1 MSAATIAIIV
11 VVVAI
16 VVLVIAAMTT
26 ARRRRLQRRFGPEYD
41 RVVGEKHG
49 QLKAEAELIGRQ
61 RRVQRLDIRPLSATA
76 RATYAG
82 EWAAV
87 QERFVDQPQ
96 QAVAEAQL
104 LVAAV
109 MRERGYPTEDHDQIA
124 ADLSVEHAGALDHY
138 RAARH
143 ISTNAETG
151 DASTEDLRQAMVH
164 YRALFSELLG
174 QADDASGRRSAV
186 TAPAGAGTAPG
197 STATAGQATDQPAD
211 AASPA
216 RPSPDDSKSYETDNP
231 RTFRAGQET
240 ATAGPEAEEYPAFG
254 GPADESGGA
263 TASRAR
269 RR

>member
-1 MSAATIAIIV
+1 MSASIIAIIV
-11 VVVAI
+11 VVALVALMI
-16 VVLVIAAMTT
+16 AVIAT

-41 RVVGEKHG
+41 RVVEEKHS
-49 QLKAEAELIGRQ
+49 QLKAEAELAGRQ

-82 EWAAV
+82 EWTAV
-87 QERFVDQPQ
+87 QEQFVDQPQ

-104 LVAAV
+104 LVVAV

-143 ISTNAETG
+143 ITTNAETG

-174 QADDASGRRSAV
+174 QADDAFGSRSAV
-186 TAPAGAGTAPG
+186 TVPARPDTAPG
-197 STATAGQATDQPAD
+197 STATAGTATDQYAGAVRPG
-211 AASPA
+211 
-216 RPSPDDSKSYETDNP
+216 RPSADDSSTYETDNP
-231 RTFRAGQET
+231 RTFPAGQET
-240 ATAGPEAEEYPAFG
+240 ATADPEAEEYLAVDV
-254 GPADESGGA
+254 PADESGDS
-263 TASRAR
+263 TASQTR